1 MSSVGKANAF
11 ISIAKENGWAS
22 TWSASEDREYVEVTA
37 TRGGEKVVVAWMSNQ
52 LNGPGTHTFHGI
64 SVGLSSA
71 LNAKRA
77 LQAAR
82 PDLEAFERRRKIAT
96 NKARVNNP
104 SSEGSS
110 TAESPL
116 NMDDEHTLPFDI
128 AQDSDGVIL
137 RAIRGNTLVWRNSM
151 TNSLETEFV
160 PHKTGDRVFN
170 WDLKNVFYLAQS
182 DSGRDYVSFM
192 NINGVFRAVALEAL
206 VGVI

>member
-1 MSSVGKANAF
+1 MD
-11 ISIAKENGWAS
+11 EQ
-22 TWSASEDREYVEVTA
+22 
-37 TRGGEKVVVAWMSNQ
+37 Q

-82 PDLEAFERRRKIAT
+82 PELEAFERRRKIAT